1 MFKIKGAILMT
12 EIDDGEGKRMPD
24 YIYIFMKMSKVYKA
38 NICR

>member
-24 YIYIFMKMSKVYKA
+24 YIYIHEDVKGL
-38 NICR
+38 